1 MKSAAVCINFTFSH
15 NKSVTRGNVKK
26 GKWVRR
32 RWIVQSTVYWSAGT
46 DKTDPY
52 FPVKYGTNIKRQDV
66 VDGVMIT
73 LV

>member
-52 FPVKYGTNIKRQDV
+52 FPV
-66 VDGVMIT
+66 
-73 LV
+73 